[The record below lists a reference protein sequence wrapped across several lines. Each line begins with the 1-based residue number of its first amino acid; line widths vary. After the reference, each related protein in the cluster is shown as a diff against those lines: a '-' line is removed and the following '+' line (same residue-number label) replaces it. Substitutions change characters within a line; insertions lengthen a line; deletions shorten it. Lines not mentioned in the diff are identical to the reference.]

1 MNLIYIFQFYISFF
15 NFIIQEKD
23 KIVDDPF
30 RSLFLYAAINSM
42 AKMALQLWGYG
53 INSLMKVLVGELI
66 FQKMYLR
73 ALENSGISIDIKRQ
87 LEENERY
94 LF

>member
-1 MNLIYIFQFYISFF
+1 
-15 NFIIQEKD
+15 
-23 KIVDDPF
+23 
-30 RSLFLYAAINSM
+30 M